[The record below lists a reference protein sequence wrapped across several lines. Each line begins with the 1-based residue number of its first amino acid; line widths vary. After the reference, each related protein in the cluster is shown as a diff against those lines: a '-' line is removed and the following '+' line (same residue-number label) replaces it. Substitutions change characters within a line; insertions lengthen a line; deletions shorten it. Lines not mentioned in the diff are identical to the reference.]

1 MDHKQGQVQV
11 GGCGMLLRV
20 IFILGLF
27 VELWA
32 DDLSVVSLKEAQLS
46 QVQSDDY
53 RLFYRIQSGAKQ
65 SFYEFNVSQS
75 IYESMNAFRLPQG
88 VDRDW
93 VLKSQILNSQ
103 GRPLEEIVFSS
114 HFILSDEPQIK
125 LMVQGKWVKTPR
137 VKLPPY
143 VSLSA
148 DPNLGVFSI
157 QEPDQQTLVSLPF
170 YGVIPSLNDLDL
182 FYFSKNT
189 QPIILT
195 FDKAKVFQDV
205 RVRRNPIVDDCA
217 MEASWQVEVNP
228 QDTLTEDSVV
238 QLQGKLSINLSEIRA
253 KIQWVDSLVKEAYSL
268 SQDSI
273 FRVFEQREI
282 QGNPCKQEL
291 QQRHAEL
298 VEVQKQVQL
307 IQKIKT
313 IKEDNFRSR
322 SGEEQFNILYEGF
335 KSKNILMD
343 LEVGVVYSLAESK
356 YLTSPSEV
364 YALSSGV
371 NYCFY
376 ITKNHC
382 LAPYLNYQYQRWF
395 FDSALDWYSEEWRGD
410 YGASWYFPLLFRP
423 GQETM
428 LLSLKIDVFGSYY
441 DNTVRSYQTLSHQ
454 GHTYGAG
461 TSFIVRWSDSPLG
474 YLSSIQYT
482 QNKEFQMNLGL
493 MLGWGGFK

>member
-1 MDHKQGQVQV
+1 MALRLGRARV
-11 GGCGMLLRV
+11 GVCGMLSRV
-20 IFILGLF
+20 FIVLVLLF
-27 VELWA
+27 EAWG
-32 DDLSVVSLKEAQLS
+32 DDLSVVSLKEARLS

-53 RLFYRIQSGAKQ
+53 RLFYRIQSGSSQ

-75 IYESMNAFRLPQG
+75 IYESMNAFRLPPG

-93 VLKSQILNSQ
+93 ILESQVLNSQ
-103 GRPLEEIVFSS
+103 GRPLEEIIFSS
-114 HFILSDEPQIK
+114 HFILSDETQIK
-125 LMVQGKWVKTPR
+125 LLVKGKWVKTPR

-148 DPNLGVFSI
+148 DPNLGVISI
-157 QEPDQQTLVSLPF
+157 HEPDQQRKVSLPF
-170 YGVIPSLNDLDL
+170 YGVIPSLNDVDL

-189 QPIILT
+189 QPLILT
-195 FDKAKVFQDV
+195 FDKDKVFQEV
-205 RVRRNPIVDDCA
+205 GVGRIPIVETCE
-217 MEASWQVEVNP
+217 MESNWQIEVNP
-228 QDTLTEDSVV
+228 QDTLPEDSVT
-238 QLQGKLSINLSEIRA
+238 QLQERLSLSLRQ
-253 KIQWVDSLVKEAYSL
+253 IQSKMLLVDSLIHQAYSI

-273 FRVFEQREI
+273 FKVFEQREI
-282 QGNPCKQEL
+282 QGNPCHQAL
-291 QQRHAEL
+291 QQRQAEL
-298 VEVQKQVQL
+298 LEVQKQVKL

-335 KSKNILMD
+335 KDKNILID
-343 LEVGVVYSLAESK
+343 LEMGMVFSLAESK

-364 YALSSGV
+364 FGLSSGV

-382 LAPYLNYQYQRWF
+382 LAPYLNYQYQRWY

-428 LLSLKIDVFGSYY
+428 LLSLKFDVFGSYY
-441 DNTVRSYQTLSHQ
+441 DNTVRSYQTVSHQ

-482 QNKEFQMNLGL
+482 QNKEFQMNLGV
-493 MLGWGGFK
+493 MLGWGGF